1 MVATLQCLL
10 ECHTLPRGGPALAGC
25 QRLGIQEGNEVV
37 QDIPFAGE
45 TEIHFH
51 FSFQAAVDAAS
62 GKVTSKGKVVQGPRS
77 DPFIY
82 ICWGDRSEGKWV
94 QYGRT
99 KILLSGIPREHIQRA
114 LQEGSLLR
122 ARIRLTDPKGNPA
135 LATLKPDT
143 IEWME

>member
-1 MVATLQCLL
+1 MTATLHCLF
-10 ECHTLPRGGPALAGC
+10 ECHTLPRGGSPSPGY

-45 TEIHFH
+45 AEIHFH
-51 FSFQAAVDAAS
+51 FSFQVAVDAAS
-62 GKVTSKGKVVQGPRS
+62 GKVTFKGKMVQGPRS

-82 ICWGDRSEGKWV
+82 ICWGDRLEGKWV

-99 KILLSGIPREHIQRA
+99 KILLSGIPREHIQRT

-122 ARIRLTDPKGNPA
+122 ARIRLTDPKGKPA
-135 LATLKPDT
+135 LATLKPDF